1 MRLAEQAIWQ
11 WTGKQNARTEM
22 QQAGVMA
29 NSQALIPLIGIT
41 LNSLL
46 FMANAYI
53 YILHVTVVFHLPPSL
68 FGFLCNCSANYL
80 FIYLQYIIPTDYI
93 LTIPLLI
100 RRGVRKSEH
109 VSESFKLF
117 SSKRLGEDVCNL
129 IICGTMSKMDC
140 LGLYMMSNQ
149 MMLCVDVF
157 GSIMESRIL
166 SQLDCRSIVNQ

>member
-1 MRLAEQAIWQ
+1 M
-11 WTGKQNARTEM
+11 
-22 QQAGVMA
+22 
-29 NSQALIPLIGIT
+29 
-41 LNSLL
+41 
-46 FMANAYI
+46 
-53 YILHVTVVFHLPPSL
+53 
-68 FGFLCNCSANYL
+68 
-80 FIYLQYIIPTDYI
+80 DYI

-117 SSKRLGEDVCNL
+117 SSKRFGEDVWNL

-149 MMLCVDVF
+149 MILCVDVF

-166 SQLDCRSIVNQ
+166 SQLDYRSIVDQ